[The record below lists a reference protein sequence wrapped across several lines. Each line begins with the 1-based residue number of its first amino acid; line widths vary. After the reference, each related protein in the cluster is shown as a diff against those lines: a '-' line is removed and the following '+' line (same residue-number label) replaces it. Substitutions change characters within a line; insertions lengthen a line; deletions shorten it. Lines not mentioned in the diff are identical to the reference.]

1 MAKVRYR
8 VILLA
13 SDPQDN
19 VYIKRLTYIL
29 SAYILLI
36 NGISI
41 IVILSS
47 YLKTWK
53 IIVANSIWKDA
64 IQTNGTKV

>member
-1 MAKVRYR
+1 MC
-8 VILLA
+8 
-13 SDPQDN
+13 
-19 VYIKRLTYIL
+19 YIKRLTYIL

-41 IVILSS
+41 IVILPS

-53 IIVANSIWKDA
+53 IIVASSIWKDA